1 MSRPVLN
8 PALLQNGMEAWDA
21 FLRDFLAALATA
33 PLPVVEYADFA
44 SLPAAGS
51 FDRCLAA
58 TVSPAKLWFSQ
69 GGVWK
74 EVSLVP

>member
-1 MSRPVLN
+1 MSRPVLD
-8 PALLQNGMEAWDA
+8 PTQLQNGMQSWDA
-21 FLRDFLAALATA
+21 YLRDFLATA
-33 PLPVVEYADFA
+33 FSGPMPVKEYADTG
-44 SLPAAGS
+44 SLPTAGS

-74 EVSLVP
+74 EVVLA